1 MIIYL
6 YKKKKR
12 IVSSYLKL
20 YICTLITNE
29 FYKNKFKMQ
38 NKGLIKLFAIL
49 FGLVSLYQLSFT
61 WFTNDVENKAKVYAE
76 SKSTDGREIARLER
90 AYLDSIANY
99 PVIDLGF
106 AEFSYNEIKDKQIN
120 LGLDLKGG
128 INAILQVSV
137 KDILIGLSNDSKNPT
152 FNEALAKADE
162 AQKSSDDT
170 YLNLFF
176 DAFKKL
182 SDGKVKLSDPS
193 IFGNKALREKINF
206 KLTDEQVKPI
216 IEAEISGSINTAFEV
231 LRSRI
236 DKFGVTQPNIQRIGN
251 SGRILIELP
260 GAKDIDRVKKLLQS
274 TAELEFWEVY
284 SNQETANFFIQ
295 ANSVVENLL
304 KEGTKE
310 DTKLDSTAPKENID
324 DLLGEVSDSIATK
337 QVANLFAVF
346 TPSVPQSEN
355 QISSVIGTA
364 KVSDTAKVNKYLAMT
379 EIRSLLPNEM
389 KYAKFL
395 WDAKPFS
402 AVTTDTNESTE
413 LIYLYGIKSNR
424 EDLAPIEGDVIEDAS
439 QEYGQTGAPEVSMTM
454 NAYGTKLWG
463 KMTTEN
469 VGKFVAVVLDDY
481 VYTAPS
487 VNTAITNGRTSISG
501 GSMTVEEAQ
510 DIANVLKAGK
520 LPAAAHIIQSEIVG
534 PSLGQQAIDSS
545 MYSFFLALL
554 IVFAWM
560 IFYYGKAGV
569 IADFAL
575 IINLLFIFG
584 ILTAFGAVLTL
595 PGIAGIIL
603 TIGMAVDANVI
614 IYERIKEELN
624 HGKGLKAA
632 IKYGFSY
639 DGAFSAILD
648 ANVTSLLT
656 GIILYV
662 FGTGPVQGFAY
673 TFIVGIITS
682 LFTAIFISH
691 LTIDWYANKGKAF
704 TFNTNITKKWFT
716 KMNVD
721 FVKLRKPAYIISGI
735 FMLVS
740 IISLSTNK
748 LNFGVDFVGG
758 RSYVVKFD
766 KPTSATDVSVSLKDV
781 FGDAPEVKTYGDDS
795 QLKITTK
802 YKIELEEKEIDDEV
816 QGLLF
821 TGLKQYNPEG
831 LTLEEFKP
839 GFDGVKTLGILS
851 TIKVEPTIA
860 DDIKTA
866 AGWAILGSLL
876 VIFLYILLRFSKW
889 QYSLGA
895 VAALFHDVL
904 IVFGIFSLFYKIL
917 PFDMEIGQS
926 FIAAILTVLGY
937 SINDT
942 VIVYDRIREFTKTHT
957 SWSLGKVINTG
968 INSTLGRTIN
978 TSLTTLLV
986 LFAIFL
992 FGGDSIK
999 GFMFALIVGI
1009 GVGTYSSIFVA
1020 SSIVYDT
1027 VKKTDK
1033 EKEQLKK

>member
-1 MIIYL
+1 
-6 YKKKKR
+6 
-12 IVSSYLKL
+12 
-20 YICTLITNE
+20 
-29 FYKNKFKMQ
+29 MQ

-61 WFTNDVENKAKVYAE
+61 WFANGVENKAKVYSE
-76 SKSTDGREIARLER
+76 SKSDDGREIARLEK
-90 AYLDSIANY
+90 AYLDSIANK

-106 AEFSYNEIKDKQIN
+106 AKFSYSEIKDKQLN

-152 FNEALAKADE
+152 FNEALAKATE

-170 YLNLFF
+170 FLNLFF
-176 DAFKKL
+176 IEFKKL
-182 SDGKVKLSDPS
+182 SDGSVSLSDPS
-193 IFGNKALREKINF
+193 IFGNKSLREKINF
-206 KLTDEQVKPI
+206 KLTDEEVKPI

-274 TAELEFWEVY
+274 TAELQFWEVY
-284 SNQETANFFIQ
+284 SNQETANFFFQ

-304 KEGTKE
+304 KDE
-310 DTKLDSTAPKENID
+310 TKLDTTASKDNID
-324 DLLGEVSDSIATK
+324 DLLGAVSDSLATK
-337 QVANLFAVF
+337 KANNLFSVL
-346 TPSVPQSEN
+346 TPSIPQSEN

-364 KVSDTAKVNKYLAMT
+364 KVTDTAKVNAYLAMP

-402 AVTTDTNESTE
+402 ATVAATNENTQ

-424 EDLAPIEGDVIEDAS
+424 EDIAPIEGDVIDDAS

-454 NAYGTKLWG
+454 NAAGTKQWG

-545 MYSFFLALL
+545 MSSFFLALL

-575 IINLLFIFG
+575 IVNLLFIFG

-603 TIGMAVDANVI
+603 TIGIAVDANVI
-614 IYERIKEELN
+614 IYERIKEELS
-624 HGKGLKAA
+624 HGKGLKAS

-662 FGTGPVQGFAY
+662 FGTGPVKGFAY
-673 TFIVGIITS
+673 TFIVGILTS
-682 LFTAIFISH
+682 LFTAIFITR
-691 LTIDWYANKGKAF
+691 LLIDWYANKGKTF

-716 KMNVD
+716 KINVD
-721 FVKLRKPAYIISGI
+721 FLKLRKPAYVFSGALIIISI
-735 FMLVS
+735 VS
-740 IISLSTNK
+740 LLTNG
-748 LNFGVDFVGG
+748 LNYGVDFVGG
-758 RSYVVKFD
+758 RSYIVKFD
-766 KPTSATDVSVSLKDV
+766 KPMSATDVSVSLKDV
-781 FGDAPEVKTYGDDS
+781 FGDAPEVKTYGEIS

-802 YKIELEEKEIDDEV
+802 YKIEEEGNQIDDEV
-816 QGLLF
+816 QDLLF
-821 TGLKQYNPEG
+821 KGLKQYNPAD
-831 LTLEEFKP
+831 LSLEEFKP
-839 GFDGVKTLGILS
+839 GFEGNKEVGIMS

-866 AGWAILGSLL
+866 AGWAVLGSLL
-876 VIFLYILLRFSKW
+876 VIFLYILIRFRKW

-895 VAALFHDVL
+895 IVALFHDVL
-904 IVFGIFSLFYKIL
+904 IVFGVFSLFYKIL

-942 VIVYDRIREFTKTHT
+942 VIVYDRIREFRKTHS
-957 SWSLGKVINTG
+957 SWSFYKVINTG
-968 INSTLGRTIN
+968 LNSTMGRTIN

-986 LFAIFL
+986 LVAIFL

-1009 GVGTYSSIFVA
+1009 GVGTYSSWFIA
-1020 SSIVYDT
+1020 SPVLYDT
-1027 VKKTDK
+1027 TKRLDKDKTKK
-1033 EKEQLKK
+1033 